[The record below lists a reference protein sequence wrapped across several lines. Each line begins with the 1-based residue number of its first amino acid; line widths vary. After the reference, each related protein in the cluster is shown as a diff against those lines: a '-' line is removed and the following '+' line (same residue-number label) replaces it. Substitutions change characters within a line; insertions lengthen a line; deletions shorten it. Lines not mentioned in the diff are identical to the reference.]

1 MTMLK
6 NDDLTNNDQ
15 TQVHDNIGDD
25 EIRIVGTN
33 LQFSTQTMDAVLKEN
48 EESEQAIADT
58 PLAVSEA
65 EAVTGAENRSLMR
78 KVAPGAPAGFPPVPK
93 RKRHVLPWLVLL
105 LLLLV
110 FAIIGIKS
118 CLTPLCAPPYDE
130 ILAGDTLTSSSS
142 VQVDTMFVAMSEE
155 ERGDSAVSVPEAPVA
170 CMLVTDTMIND
181 IPLKLYTPQGGRV
194 ELSMGRPSESD
205 TTLLFACQAADVRAD
220 INAPAGAFIYHGELK
235 SKGYSKLGFCA
246 IIQNEITIGRA
257 KETTEFER
265 AIEQDG
271 DFFRHYSLVCK
282 GTLIEVPVKGKAKR
296 RALCILQ
303 GAVTIVECVDRESY
317 HDFSQALV
325 DMGCEEAVALV
336 GGDALMYWWDEE
348 QGSVVSTGSSTR
360 SPRSSENYI
369 VWRRL

>member
-1 MTMLK
+1 MLK

-58 PLAVSEA
+58 PLVVSEA
-65 EAVTGAENRSLMR
+65 EAVTGAENRNLMR
-78 KVAPGAPAGFPPVPK
+78 KVAPGVPASFPPVPK
-93 RKRHVLPWLVLL
+93 RKRHVLPWLILL

-118 CLTPLCAPPYDE
+118 CLTPLCAPPYE
-130 ILAGDTLTSSSS
+130 EPLSGDTLTSSSS
-142 VQVDTMFVAMSEE
+142 VQVDTMFASMPEE
-155 ERGDSAVSVPEAPVA
+155 ELKEDTVKQTSEAPAARVYVA
-170 CMLVTDTMIND
+170 DTVIND
-181 IPLKLYTPQGGRV
+181 IPLKCYVPQGGKV
-194 ELSMGRPSESD
+194 ELSMARPSQKD

-265 AIEQDG
+265 AIEHNG

-303 GAVTIVECVDRESY
+303 GVVTIVECVDRESY

-348 QGSVVSTGSSTR
+348 QGSVASTGT
-360 SPRSSENYI
+360 SPHSARSSENYI